1 VYGLNT
7 WLPQLMVTAGYDLT
21 VGLGLLLILN
31 IGAIIGLIIA
41 GQVANRI
48 GVRAAALTWFAVAAV
63 LLVVLSI
70 KLPSL
75 PLYVAVLATGTFVFS
90 AQVLIYAFVGQVYP
104 ARRRATGLGWTAGV
118 GRIGAIVGPII
129 IGALLTGN
137 RGYPWGFYVFA
148 GVAAIAVVTVLIV
161 GHPRDVVDEELAEH
175 DTIVAH

>member
-1 VYGLNT
+1 
-7 WLPQLMVTAGYDLT
+7 MVTAGYDLT

-48 GVRAAALTWFAVAAV
+48 GVRAAALAWFAVAAV

-70 KLPSL
+70 KMPSL

-104 ARRRATGLGWTAGV
+104 APRRATGLGWTAGV

-129 IGALLTGN
+129 IGALLTGD
-137 RGYPWGFYVFA
+137 RGYPWGFHVFA
-148 GVAAIAVVTVLIV
+148 GVAATAALMVLVV
-161 GHPRDVVDEELAEH
+161 GHPRDVVDEEIAEH